1 MTLGELKEYINS
13 IPEHMDEFT
22 VVNGELGLAKDGNT
36 FVMTNNEVH
45 TAYVDVN
52 NKEVQFLHQSD
63 KDVKDLI
70 LGLDGDTE
78 EH

>member
-1 MTLGELKEYINS
+1 MKLAELKTYINS
-13 IPEHMDEFT
+13 IPSEMDDFI
-22 VVNGELGLAKDGNT
+22 VVNGEFGLARDGNT
-36 FVMTNNEVH
+36 YVMTNNKVL
-45 TAYVDVN
+45 TAYVDTSN
-52 NKEVQFLHQSD
+52 GEIQFLHQTD